1 MFGFYMY
8 IDVFYMYYMY
18 IDSLLYIDVLRE
30 GAIVQSETLKKII

>member
-1 MFGFYMY
+1 MY